1 MYSKYNTSKSWS
13 FKFLFVHKLAQYATV
28 IKYMCVYAV
37 LERFYAISVSPVAM
51 TTVFDQEV
59 NRGCM
64 FYGTGLRG
72 SGTLT
77 RGGHTGGVHLCT
89 DTTWHYTLVE

>member
-1 MYSKYNTSKSWS
+1 
-13 FKFLFVHKLAQYATV
+13 
-28 IKYMCVYAV
+28 
-37 LERFYAISVSPVAM
+37 
-51 TTVFDQEV
+51 
-59 NRGCM
+59 M

-89 DTTWHYTLVE
+89 DTT